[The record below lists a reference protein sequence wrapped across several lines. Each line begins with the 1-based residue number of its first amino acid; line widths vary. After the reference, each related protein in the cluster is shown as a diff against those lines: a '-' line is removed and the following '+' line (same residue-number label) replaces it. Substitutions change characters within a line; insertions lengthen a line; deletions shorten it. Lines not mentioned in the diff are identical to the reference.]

1 MLDELTIFDFD
12 RKPPTSEDTAELFR
26 FGETLESAG
35 RHCKRIA
42 ICIEFTSGR
51 NMEEWYRSLDLNSGS
66 ARNLLSE
73 ARGLGML
80 SPTDDNQ
87 AKQLSLSLKTKRAA
101 IAYSSLPQELKK
113 LIIQK
118 IMDNPE
124 VEIKESEISD
134 LKASLEPLWLD
145 QLIGKDIIK
154 MSLIYNPTFN

>member
-1 MLDELTIFDFD
+1 
-12 RKPPTSEDTAELFR
+12 
-26 FGETLESAG
+26 
-35 RHCKRIA
+35 
-42 ICIEFTSGR
+42 
-51 NMEEWYRSLDLNSGS
+51 MEEWYRSLDLNSGS

-80 SPTDDNQ
+80 SPTDDIQ

-134 LKASLEPLWLD
+134 LKARLEPLWLD

-154 MSLIYNPTFN
+154 MSLIYDPTFH